1 MGQLSPLKNYR
12 LILQWYIVRIY
23 LKTVCQYSFKGCQY
37 YFKGSIL
44 KNPDIFKKILT
55 HFKKILTPFKKI
67 LTLFKKILTTPFVR
81 IFVPHHQYDQLNLGI
96 PDACFTY
103 TPGTWCAE
111 GEVFY
116 DSDDSEHPSRINS
129 VEECVSLCLGQVSW
143 RDEEE
148 DFEDYGF
155 NWKPY
160 GGDDKCKCVR
170 KVCKLIQHSFVLSP
184 ET

>member
-1 MGQLSPLKNYR
+1 MCQPLQNANFAKIFLPRYSVTLKEFSEKFRKKFIKKKFRPYSPFEVFY
-12 LILQWYIVRIY
+12 
-23 LKTVCQYSFKGCQY
+23 
-37 YFKGSIL
+37 
-44 KNPDIFKKILT
+44 
-55 HFKKILTPFKKI
+55 
-67 LTLFKKILTTPFVR
+67 
-81 IFVPHHQYDQLNLGI
+81 HQYDQLNLGI